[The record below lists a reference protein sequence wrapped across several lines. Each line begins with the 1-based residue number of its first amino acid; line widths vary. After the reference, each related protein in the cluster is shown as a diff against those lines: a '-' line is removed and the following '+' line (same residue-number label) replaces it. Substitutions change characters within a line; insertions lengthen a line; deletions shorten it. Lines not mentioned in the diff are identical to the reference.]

1 MQWLKDIMATVI
13 VNTQP
18 TTKKYECRT
27 GPLEGFFVSS
37 VEFCKNVKFDKDN
50 DRKDNRTGTQGPA
63 GPQGI
68 PGVSGP
74 LGPPGPSGI
83 TTLVESNNTY
93 SVTGRDNATDGI
105 FFQFDCDPGDFAI
118 NGGYD
123 VREDRFEVRQYI
135 SLGDGWRVAIVVEP
149 EDPELIGDFVMFCFD
164 NPPLRP

>member
-1 MQWLKDIMATVI
+1 M
-13 VNTQP
+13 
-18 TTKKYECRT
+18 
-27 GPLEGFFVSS
+27 S
-37 VEFCKNVKFDKDN
+37 
-50 DRKDNRTGTQGPA
+50 
-63 GPQGI
+63 
-68 PGVSGP
+68 PGRPGSQ
-74 LGPPGPSGI
+74 GPSGI

-93 SVTGRDNATDGI
+93 SVTGRNNATDGI

-123 VREDRFEVRQYI
+123 VREDMTIIDRFEVRQDI